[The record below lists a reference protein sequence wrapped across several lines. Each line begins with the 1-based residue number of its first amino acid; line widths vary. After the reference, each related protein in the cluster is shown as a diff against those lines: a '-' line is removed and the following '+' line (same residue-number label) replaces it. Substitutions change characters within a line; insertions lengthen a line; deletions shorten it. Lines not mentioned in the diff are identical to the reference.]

1 MSVKICQKFQGP
13 FGPLASKKIEVLNF
27 FFWVRFGLSNILYTS
42 DIEMN
47 PHYQVPFGPLVL
59 TSCGTSGW
67 YLSKFWG
74 QLAQGS
80 TLFWPCLLVVPLNSS
95 PLLLHPTPYRHAAE
109 LSHGLGSSP
118 TQQAAVQSFLQNY
131 SKAIEILV
139 NTAKVQPSAQ
149 LYILLGKTQIKAKK
163 YREAVESL
171 EKALDYMVCW
181 FDFIFF
187 GDILGEINI
196 PYFRW
201 DWKNKQDQTS
211 IS

>member
-1 MSVKICQKFQGP
+1 MCAHG
-13 FGPLASKKIEVLNF
+13 
-27 FFWVRFGLSNILYTS
+27 WVALMCESES
-42 DIEMN
+42 
-47 PHYQVPFGPLVL
+47 P
-59 TSCGTSGW
+59 GW

-181 FDFIFF
+181 FYLNFLVTFWEKLIYL
-187 GDILGEINI
+187 ILGKIGRISN
-196 PYFRW
+196 Y
-201 DWKNKQDQTS
+201 DQTYF
-211 IS
+211 I